1 VRERR
6 RYLVIV
12 GVILALLVGAAL
24 LAVPGSPLYKKP
36 VLGLD
41 LQGGLEV
48 VLRASPETKSQ
59 PITQQGMQTA
69 QQIMTSRVDKIGVSS
84 PNVAVQGNDQ
94 IVIQLAGVHDP
105 AKAAK
110 IIGTTGQL
118 QMFDFE
124 PNLEA
129 PTVTGNDQPAPLPSL
144 YGLLKAVQQDANKGT
159 PQGYFLFKTVKTPI
173 TQKVKGKN
181 VTKTQISHE
190 LVQGDLP
197 LGAVSKKQLLLPY
210 KDGKQPANTEI
221 LKIPANREPVWCKGA
236 GNCPGAGANGTSK
249 DGKYWYLFK
258 YKPTVTLKN
267 GTVVNPNGPPE
278 LTGHDLVESGI
289 TQDVDPQ
296 SGQPIV
302 TLQFTGHGGKEFK
315 AITEAEYNRGRV
327 NAGPVP
333 GALNTTDQATI
344 NRYAGHNAIVLDGR
358 LDQTPYI
365 DYTDPRL
372 SQGIVGTAQISE
384 PSSSAAH
391 STALVLQSG
400 SLPYQFKQLASTKV
414 SATLGKSSLHQAILA
429 AIAGLIIV
437 AIFLL
442 VLYRFLG
449 LVAVFGLAIYALLY
463 YAAILL
469 FNVTLTLPGFAGLIL
484 TIGVA
489 ADANVVVFER
499 IKEEVRAGR
508 SVRAAIAAGYGK
520 GFHTIIDANVVTMI
534 TALVIFLVAVA
545 DVKGFALML
554 LIGTVISLLTAV
566 AATRAMLGL
575 LSGFKWFDSPRF
587 MGAEGQQT
595 AKWLQID
602 FMGKRRT
609 WFAISG
615 AIIIAGLISLGV
627 QGLNLGI
634 DFKGGTQQT
643 FQTHQP
649 YSQGQVQSF
658 MANQGQPDAVVQGQ
672 GRTTANG
679 DFTNWQV
686 RTKTLTKTE
695 AANLS
700 QALHTDLGA
709 FGGGTQSVSGT
720 FGHQIAVDAI
730 YAIIVS
736 LLLIT
741 LFIALRFDLK
751 FAIPVI
757 IAMVHD
763 ILITIGV
770 YSLVGKEVTV
780 DTVAAVLTVLGYSIY
795 DTIIIFDRIRENV
808 PLMRRSPFATIANVS
823 LWETIRRSLAT
834 TFITLLPIIC
844 LLILGG
850 PTLKDFA
857 FALIVGVI
865 SGAYS
870 SIFIA
875 APLLTIWKEREPE
888 YARRKHLAEQEGGDE
903 PDGGPPARRRPW
915 QPKGGPALDPGT
927 IALQE
932 SEAALAAEATPGL
945 LPDAVTSP
953 EPATASARREKRSQR
968 RRSRP
973 HGRAR

>member
-1 VRERR
+1 
-6 RYLVIV
+6 LVLGAIA
-12 GVILALLVGAAL
+12 ALLVGAVL
-24 LAVPGSPLYKKP
+24 LAVPGSPGYKKP
-36 VLGLD
+36 TLGLD
-41 LQGGLEV
+41 LRGGLEV
-48 VLRASPETKSQ
+48 VLKALPPEG
-59 PITQQGMQTA
+59 QQVTPQNMQTA
-69 QQIMTSRVDKIGVSS
+69 QNIMVRRVNQIGVSS
-84 PNVAVQGNDQ
+84 PNVATQGSDE
-94 IVIQLAGVHDP
+94 IVIQLAGIHDP
-105 AKAAK
+105 AKAAQ
-110 IIGTTGQL
+110 IIGSTGRL
-118 QMFDFE
+118 EFFDFE
-124 PNLEA
+124 KDLAA
-129 PTVTGNDQPAPLPSL
+129 PTVSELSPTPYPTAYS
-144 YGLLKAVQQDANKGT
+144 LLKQI
-159 PQGYFLFKTVKTPI
+159 QGQVKKAGVPSAYYLFGPKTVKK
-173 TQKVKGKN
+173 KVGGKE
-181 VTKTQISHE
+181 TKTTDKHAILQTAPKRE
-190 LVQGDLP
+190 QVL
-197 LGAVSKKQLLLPY
+197 APY
-210 KDGKQPANTEI
+210 AGKQPAGTE
-221 LKIPANREPVWCKGA
+221 LLAVPGNRTLVHGAVMTQATRPVKA
-236 GNCPGAGANGTSK
+236 SPNGV
-249 DGKYWYLFK
+249 YWYLFK
-258 YKPTVTLKN
+258 SPP
-267 GTVVNPNGPPE
+267 GAANGPPE
-278 LTGHDLVESGI
+278 ITGNELNESSIGADI
-289 TQDVDPQ
+289 GQD
-296 SGQPIV
+296 GQPEV
-302 TLQFTGHGGKEFK
+302 TLGFKGHGGSEFK
-315 AITEAEYNRGRV
+315 KITAAEYTRGLQQAGLNGSV
-327 NAGPVP
+327 NT
-333 GALNTTDQATI
+333 LNQQ
-344 NRYAGHNAIVLDGR
+344 YAQHNAIVLDGK
-358 LDQTPYI
+358 LQATPYI
-365 DYTDPRL
+365 DYTNHTL
-372 SQGIVGTAQISE
+372 SEGIVGNGATISDMGTMK
-384 PSSSAAH
+384 AANDL
-391 STALVLQSG
+391 ALVLQSG
-400 SLPYQFKQLASTKV
+400 SLPYTFKQLTETQV

-429 AIAGLIIV
+429 ALAGLIIV

-449 LVAVFGLAIYALLY
+449 LVAVIGLAIYALLY

-508 SVRAAIAAGYGK
+508 SVRSAIAAGYGK

-587 MGAEGQQT
+587 MGAQGQQT

-602 FMGKRRT
+602 FMGKRKL

-634 DFKGGTQQT
+634 DFKGGTQLQ

-649 YSQGQVQSF
+649 YTQEQVQSF
-658 MANQGQPDAVVQGQ
+658 MTKQGEPDAVVQGQ
-672 GRTTANG
+672 GHG
-679 DFTNWQV
+679 SEFKSWQV
-686 RTKTLTKTE
+686 RTKSLDRSAQAKLQQ
-695 AANLS
+695 NL
-700 QALHTDLGA
+700 HNDLGA
-709 FGGGTQSVSGT
+709 SMRGVKNVSGT
-720 FGHQIAVDAI
+720 FGHQIATDAI

-736 LLLIT
+736 LLLISIY
-741 LFIALRFDLK
+741 IAIRFDLK
-751 FAIPVI
+751 FAVPVI
-757 IAMVHD
+757 IAMLHD
-763 ILITIGV
+763 IAITIGV

-850 PTLKDFA
+850 QTLKDFA

-875 APLLTIWKEREPE
+875 APLLTMWKEREPE
-888 YARRKHLAEQEGGDE
+888 YARRKHLDDQEGEG
-903 PDGGPPARRRPW
+903 PDGGTPARRRPW

-927 IALQE
+927 LALEQ
-932 SEAALAAEATPGL
+932 SEAALSSEATPSL
-945 LPDAVTSP
+945 IDAVTSP
-953 EPATASARREKRSQR
+953 EPATASARREKRRQR